1 MLENHD
7 PKKFIIIKGA
17 RVHNL
22 KNIDVV
28 IPRDKLVVITGLS
41 GSGKSSLAFDTIYA
55 EGQRRYVESLSS
67 YARQFLGK
75 IDKPDVDYI
84 KGLSPSIAIEQKV
97 TTKNSRSSVG
107 SVTEI
112 AEYLR
117 ILYARIGRTYS
128 PISGKEVKK
137 HKVQDVIDFI
147 KSNEGK
153 RGILLAPVKI
163 EDTAPKDFLEE
174 LIKEG
179 FERVKY
185 KGEII
190 KTEDLV
196 ADIKKFKS
204 DEDLHVVID
213 RFSVSHDDDFL
224 SQTEDSIQTAFQIG
238 NGYCEVEIH
247 DKKIVSEKFSIVFEA
262 DGITFQE
269 PTPHIFNPNS
279 PLGACRTCE
288 GFGQILGIAEH
299 LVIPNSN
306 LSVYEDAVACW
317 KGETMSEWKKD
328 FINKAYKYDF
338 PIHKPYNELSEKDR
352 DLLWKGNKEIDGI
365 NDFFKHVESKLYKIQ
380 YRVMLARY
388 RGRTDCTDCKGSKI
402 RKEAFYIKVSN
413 KNIFEL
419 MEAPIDEVDDFF
431 QNIKLN
437 KQEEHIASRL
447 LYEIKNRIQYLM
459 DVGLGYL
466 NLNRPSHTLS
476 GGESQR
482 IHLATSLG
490 SSLVGSMY
498 VLDEPSIGLHSRDTL
513 RLLKVLKSLR
523 DLGNTVIVVEHDP
536 EIMRESDFLI
546 DIGPKA
552 GTHGGQV
559 VFAGTHKELMA
570 AKNSLTTQYLTGK
583 LSIATP
589 KSRRKW
595 KHKISVSDAKMNNL
609 KNVSTALPLEVLTI
623 ITGVSGSGKSTLIQD
638 IVYKEISNHINKLPA
653 GKNGKIGGD
662 LHLIKNIEFID
673 QNPIGKSSRSN
684 PVTYLKAYDDIR
696 TLMSEQPLCKVR
708 GYKPSHFSFNVDGGR
723 CEKCEGEGTVTVSM
737 QFMADVHLQCDEC
750 NGKRF
755 KDEVLEVKY
764 RDKDVS
770 DILNMTVEDAIDFF
784 MAAPTYG
791 KGRSSLEQKIVN
803 KILPLKETGLGY
815 VTLGQS
821 SSTLSG
827 GEAQRIKLSSF
838 LAKGAEA
845 TSTLFIFDEPTT
857 GLHLHDIQNLLI
869 AFNQLIESGNS
880 LWLIEHNMEVIKCA
894 DWIIDVGPE
903 GGKEGGTIVFEGTP
917 EEMVKKG
924 KGHTAPFLKEVL

>member
-1 MLENHD
+1 MSLNLD

-28 IPRDKLVVITGLS
+28 IPRDKLVVVTGLS

-107 SVTEI
+107 SATEI
-112 AEYLR
+112 GEYLR
-117 ILYARIGRTYS
+117 ILFARIGRTYS
-128 PISGKEVKK
+128 PVSGKEVKK

-147 KSNEGK
+147 KSHEDK
-153 RGILLAPVKI
+153 RGLLLAPVKM
-163 EDTAPKDFLEE
+163 EDTPPKEFLQE

-179 FERVKY
+179 FERIKY
-185 KGEII
+185 KDEVIR
-190 KTEDLV
+190 TEELV
-196 ADIKKFKS
+196 DDIKKFES
-204 DEDLHVVID
+204 SEDLFVVID
-213 RFSVSHDDDFL
+213 RFSVSSDDDFL

-238 NGYCEVEIH
+238 NGHCEVEIH
-247 DKKIVSEKFSIVFEA
+247 DKKIISEKFSIVFEA

-306 LSVYEDAVACW
+306 LSVYEDTVACW

-338 PIHKPYNELSEKDR
+338 PVHKPYNELSEKDC

-402 RKEAFYIKVSN
+402 RKEAFYIKVSY

-419 MEAPIDEVDDFF
+419 MEAPIDEVHDFF
-431 QNIKLN
+431 NNIKLN
-437 KQEEHIASRL
+437 KQEAHIASRL
-447 LYEIKNRIQYLM
+447 LFEIKNRINYLM

-513 RLLKVLKSLR
+513 RLIKVLKSLR

-536 EIMRESDFLI
+536 EIMKESDYLI
-546 DIGPKA
+546 DIGPLA
-552 GTHGGQV
+552 GTHGGEV
-559 VFAGTHKELMA
+559 VFAGTHKELMG
-570 AKNSLTTQYLTGK
+570 AKKSLTTQYLTGK
-583 LSIATP
+583 LSIAKPT
-589 KSRRKW
+589 SRRKW
-595 KHKISVSDAKMNNL
+595 KHKVTVSNAKMNNL
-609 KNVSTALPLEVLTI
+609 KNVSASLPLEVLTI

-638 IVYKEISNHINKLPA
+638 IVYKEISNHVNKLPE

-662 LHLIKNIEFID
+662 LHLIKNVEFID

-684 PVTYLKAYDDIR
+684 PVTYLKAYDEIR
-696 TLMSEQPLCKVR
+696 ALMSEQPLCKVR

-737 QFMADVHLQCDEC
+737 QFMADVHLLCDEC

-764 RDKDVS
+764 REKDIS
-770 DILNMTVEDAIDFF
+770 DILNLTVEDAIDFF
-784 MAAPTYG
+784 MASPTYG
-791 KGRSSLEQKIVN
+791 KGRSSLEQRIVN

-815 VTLGQS
+815 ITLGQS

-903 GGKEGGTIVFEGTP
+903 GGKEGGKIVFEGTP

-924 KGHTAPFLKEVL
+924 KGHTAPFLKEVM